1 MNRPLLALLTLCSL
15 FACNVES
22 TLGTGMDSGGHAG
35 DPAETAEP
43 GGYGGEDPA
52 AMGTGASEAGRGTR
66 AGSGGQTSGSG
77 ASAGR
82 GGAAPAAGRGGTT
95 SSEAT
100 GGMGG
105 RGGGSVSSAGS
116 ESASSGMGSTAGME
130 AMAGAPSGGTSNCQ
144 SNWLDTNQGS
154 QPPPAEDC
162 PALGETLKQAHDAAL
177 EGKELE
183 VAPLV
188 GTWADGSGSAR
199 IELVLDATGLG
210 TLRFGEA
217 TDFPEITDPDEPY
230 LTTVGERDA
239 DQIFDLA
246 HLTVRLGFGYR
257 VIADEG
263 RGSEMSFHI
272 LTMEP
277 WEEWCALQ
285 RPVQS
290 PYARACYA
298 CTYDAGRYSFF
309 EDTPAEQCGEEVGCY
324 EGVLD
329 SDPAKRVNCG
339 RYELCLDPYHN
350 VCNCTVD
357 GCFANVAVNDQLT
370 VYPFSATL
378 DAVDTTV
385 LRLASLSE
393 LREKTTYYLEKQE

>member
-15 FACNVES
+15 FACDVES
-22 TLGTGMDSGGHAG
+22 TLGTGMDSGGNAG
-35 DPAETAEP
+35 DPADP

-52 AMGTGASEAGRGTR
+52 ASGTGASEAGKGTR

-77 ASAGR
+77 GASAGR
-82 GGAAPAAGRGGTT
+82 SGGAPDAGRGGTT
-95 SSEAT
+95 SSAGT

-105 RGGGSVSSAGS
+105 RGGGSTSSAGS

-130 AMAGAPSGGTSNCQ
+130 AMAGAPTGGTSSNCE
-144 SNWLDTNQGS
+144 SNWLDTNQGI

-162 PALGETLKQAHDAAL
+162 PAIGETLKQAHDAAL
-177 EGKELE
+177 EGKALE
-183 VAPLV
+183 VVPLV
-188 GTWADGSGSAR
+188 GTWVDGSGSTR

-230 LTTVGERDA
+230 LTTIGERDA

-246 HLTVRLGFGYR
+246 HLSVRLGFGYR

-272 LTMEP
+272 NTMEP
-277 WEEWCALQ
+277 WEEWCGLQ

-298 CTYDAGRYSFF
+298 CMYDAGKYSFF
-309 EDTPAEQCGEEVGCY
+309 EDTPAEQCGDEVGCY
-324 EGVLD
+324 EGILE
-329 SDPAKRVNCG
+329 SDPEKRVHCG
-339 RYELCLDPYHN
+339 RYELCVVPHHN

-378 DAVDTTV
+378 DPVETTV